1 MAQLRGGYSACAGAS
16 IGVKAYRAGNSIRTT
31 ATIARG
37 TTKINNAANIA
48 TRHTLNISKNS
59 ASMGSNMHRNTA
71 RLLEGSKGAANKLS
85 GAANGYFGGANKAAG
100 TQLAIAGVLYSISY
114 SHLNTISSNQ
124 GQGSHEGGQKQNRSA
139 KATATQPNRL

>member
-16 IGVKAYRAGNSIRTT
+16 IEVKAYRAGNSVRTS

-85 GAANGYFGGANKAAG
+85 GAANSYFGGVNKATG
-100 TQLAIAGVLYSISY
+100 TQLAVVGILYSILY
-114 SHLNTISSNQ
+114 SHLNTIPANQ
-124 GQGSHEGGQKQNRSA
+124 GQGSHEGG
-139 KATATQPNRL
+139 